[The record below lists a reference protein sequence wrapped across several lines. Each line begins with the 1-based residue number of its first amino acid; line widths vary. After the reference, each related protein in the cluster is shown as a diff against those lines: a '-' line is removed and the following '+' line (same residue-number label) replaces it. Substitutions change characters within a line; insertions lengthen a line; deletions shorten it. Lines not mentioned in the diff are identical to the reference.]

1 MKDIYDF
8 DIAAYEDKKAAYEK
22 HMDEQR
28 AIHAENVEKVIGKN
42 MFSDIMKARDN
53 FFKGVF

>member
-1 MKDIYDF
+1 MKDVYDF

-22 HMDEQR
+22 YEEEQR
-28 AIHAENVEKVIGKN
+28 SVYAQNVEKVIGKN
-42 MFSDIMKARDN
+42 MFSDLMKARDN